1 MMEKERK
8 VCEIDFSV
16 LQCICRHHNQIT
28 DVCGI
33 DVNTGVPCSVVKCPF
48 VDVDEREVVKE
59 KND

>member
-33 DVNTGVPCSVVKCPF
+33 DINVDISCSINKCPF
-48 VDVDEREVVKE
+48 VDVCEREVVKE
-59 KND
+59 KDD